1 MMIRAAIASGASLSP
16 EVLKLVDASPG
27 DTLFN
32 AVEKLEPRK
41 APIETLVIDDAQET
55 PTEN

>member
-1 MMIRAAIASGASLSP
+1 VVSP
-16 EVLKLVDASPG
+16 EALKLVDASSA

-32 AVEKLEPRK
+32 AVEKLALKLEPQK
-41 APIETLVIDDAQET
+41 APIETLVIDQALKI